1 MPQRVI
7 VVGAGAAGLMA
18 AGRAAEM
25 GAATVLLEAT
35 AQPGN
40 KLGLSGGGRGNVA
53 ADVDIG
59 VCLAHYYPS
68 GQFLRNTF
76 SRWGVLELRQFLARI
91 GVPTIVDGQQ
101 RVYPAS
107 EKAGDLVVALLRHV
121 KEQGVEVLT
130 DWRCSHILTEGARAV
145 GARATD
151 GRSLM
156 GDVVI
161 LATGGVT
168 YPETGSRGDGLRM
181 ARSLGHTVSQPRPG
195 LTPLLVDDPALAELA
210 GVSLS
215 RVTLTARR
223 QDGSLAQT
231 SGPMVFTH
239 CGISGPAALDLSLR
253 ITRELA
259 GGEVGAAMD
268 LRSSLAADIGEH
280 LRRERLVSGGRPLR
294 SVVGD
299 LMSRRLALA
308 LLAGC
313 AIDAGKQVAQLTAQ
327 ELDALVGRASAW
339 PLRISGTGP
348 LRSAMV
354 TVGGVALSEVDPRTM
369 ASLRVDGLYLCG
381 ELLDSAGDTGG
392 YNLLMAFSTGWA
404 AGDSAA
410 RPAEPR

>member
-76 SRWGVLELRQFLARI
+76 SRWGVPELRQFLARI

-107 EKAGDLVVALLRHV
+107 EKAGDLVVALLRHA
-121 KEQGVEVLT
+121 KEQGAQVLT
-130 DWRCSHILTEGARAV
+130 DWRCSHILTEGPRAV

-156 GDVVI
+156 GDAVI

-195 LTPLLVDDPALAELA
+195 LAPLLVDDPALAELA
-210 GVSLS
+210 GVSLP
-215 RVTLTARR
+215 RVILTATCA
-223 QDGSLAQT
+223 DGSLVQT
-231 SGPMVFTH
+231 HGPLLFTH
-239 CGISGPAALDLSLR
+239 RGISGPAALDLSVR
-253 ITRELA
+253 ITRDLA

-268 LRSSLAADIGEH
+268 LRSSLSADIDEH

-294 SVVGD
+294 SVIGD
-299 LMSRRLALA
+299 LMPRRLALA